1 MAEPEGYIQVF
12 LNMRGLVLG
21 LVIDYLNKEDA
32 TSRPYLQKLKGM
44 LSIRND
50 DTEMSVSSQ
59 AGLIETLSEREIEVL
74 QHIAEGKT
82 NREIASQL
90 IVASGTVKAHTASIY
105 RKLDAKNRTEAV
117 AIARQLNIL

>member
-12 LNMRGLVLG
+12 RNMRGLVQG
-21 LVIDYLNKEDA
+21 LMIDYLNKEDA

-82 NREIASQL
+82 NREIASLL

>member
-1 MAEPEGYIQVF
+1 
-12 LNMRGLVLG
+12 MRGLVLG